1 MAILIKF
8 LGFVLSKVPF
18 NLLEP
23 MVEFLGTTFMA
34 IPSRRRSLLVSNL
47 SYAFPGWSKEK
58 RLSCARE
65 SASRMIEMGV
75 FSLIYPFLSNDC
87 RRSAVF
93 IDQETEIELQ
103 KLRDSKRPVLFLLPH
118 VSLFET
124 LALTKG
130 FRPHLPKKL
139 GAIFRP
145 NRNPDLNDFID
156 RSRRA
161 TGLVT
166 FSRKE
171 GLLKAKSFLR
181 EKNWLV
187 VLFDQNAG
195 DRGVL
200 DLFFDRLISYT
211 SLPDSLIRATGAKP
225 IFAFPKRIS
234 FFKTQL
240 KLCEIDASNSQA
252 IASNAHQVLENLIKG
267 DERGLPEW
275 LWSHGKWKVHSRV
288 ESRYQWIVKRKH
300 VIQGKSVPR
309 RTNFFIRM
317 PNWLGDI
324 IMAVP
329 VILAIRKGR
338 PDVRFTLVCNQQYVP
353 LLKRLSLGE
362 EFLSLP
368 EKSLSYFGEFKKRAK
383 VVPDNYLLFTNFLRG
398 DIEALITG
406 SRQRFGMCMPGRY
419 RPLLTHSYKVRNF
432 KDATNPV
439 HQTLIWEEMAK
450 HFGLQEKID
459 RAPVRIGNDEKQSL
473 KIGIVAG
480 SSNSPN
486 KRWSV
491 SNWVKLVEKLSSRNK
506 RLSFFLYGTANDL
519 LITEKIESAVQS
531 ANVMNMAGETSLDE
545 LLDELGSCCCV
556 IGNDTGSLHLA
567 NLLGTPIIVLFGP
580 TNKGVTSPF
589 FDAPRVFIHP
599 EKGNNIDSITANE
612 VLNKAGSF
620 I

>member
-75 FSLIYPFLSNDC
+75 FSLVYPFLSTDC
-87 RRSAVF
+87 RRRAVL
-93 IDQETEIELQ
+93 IDQKVEKELQ
-103 KLRDSKRPVLFLLPH
+103 KLKESKRPVLFLIPH

-124 LALTKG
+124 LTLTKE
-130 FRPHLPKKL
+130 FRPYLPNKL

-145 NRNPDLNDFID
+145 NRNPALNEFID

-166 FSRKE
+166 FSRKQ

-181 EKNWLV
+181 ENNWLV

-211 SLPDSLIRATGAKP
+211 TLPDSLTRATGAKP
-225 IFAFPKRIS
+225 IFAFPERIS

-240 KLCEIDASNSQA
+240 KLCEINVSKTQTIS
-252 IASNAHQVLENLIKG
+252 SKAHLALENIIKE

-275 LWSHGKWKVHSRV
+275 LWSHGKWKVHARV
-288 ESRYQWIVKRKH
+288 ESRYQWVVKRKH
-300 VIQGKSVPR
+300 VIQEKSVPR
-309 RTNFFIRM
+309 MTNFFIRM

-329 VILAIRKGR
+329 VIQAIRKGR
-338 PDVRFTLVCNQQYVP
+338 PDVHFTLVCNQQYVP
-353 LLKRLSLGE
+353 LLRRLSLGE
-362 EFLSLP
+362 DFLSLP
-368 EKSLSYFGEFKKRAK
+368 NKSIGYFVEFKKRAN

-398 DIEALITG
+398 DVEALITG

-419 RPLLTHSYKVRNF
+419 RPLLTHSYNVRNF
-432 KDATNPV
+432 KDSTNPV

-450 HFGLQEKID
+450 HFGLKEKLDCTPI
-459 RAPVRIGNDEKQSL
+459 RVGGVRKKSL

-480 SSNSPN
+480 SSNSPQ

-491 SNWVKLVEKLSSRNK
+491 NNWVNLIEELGSRFEG
-506 RLSFFLYGTANDL
+506 LSFCLFGSANDSC
-519 LITEKIESAVQS
+519 ISESIVS
-531 ANVMNMAGETSLDE
+531 NVKSTNVINMTGRTSLDQLMNE
-545 LLDELGSCCCV
+545 MVSCLCV
-556 IGNDTGSLHLA
+556 IGNDTGSMHLA
-567 NLLGTPIIVLFGP
+567 NLLGIPVIVLFGP
-580 TNKGVTSPF
+580 TNEKVTSPF
-589 FDAPRVFIHP
+589 FDAPRIFIHP
-599 EKGNNIDSITANE
+599 EKGNNIDGINLNE
-612 VLNKAGSF
+612 VVEKFELLV
-620 I
+620 